1 MTVPWHLSSLVW
13 VHGHACHTNMRSMTH
28 FSILPTVSVYLSWQQ
43 TTDLYKFQTFAVY
56 KLAGSAEQM
65 VGDVCP

>member
-1 MTVPWHLSSLVW
+1 M
-13 VHGHACHTNMRSMTH
+13 H
-28 FSILPTVSVYLSWQQ
+28 FSILPTVSARWSWQQ
-43 TTDLYKFQTFAVY
+43 TRDLYKFQTFAVR